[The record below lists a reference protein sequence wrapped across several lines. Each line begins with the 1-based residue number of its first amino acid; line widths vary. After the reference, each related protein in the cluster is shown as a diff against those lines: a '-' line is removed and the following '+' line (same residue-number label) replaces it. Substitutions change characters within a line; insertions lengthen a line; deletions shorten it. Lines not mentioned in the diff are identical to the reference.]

1 MKVENKTKKTV
12 TSALFYVLY
21 VALAV
26 VFLAPL
32 LFLFVSSVKSETQLV
47 SDMATLK
54 AFIPYGNLTLENY
67 VAVFEK
73 LDFLHYFRNSAV
85 NAIIQVFVGMFIN
98 GMMGYA
104 LGMLEFRGQKLLVSL
119 MIALTIIPTEAV
131 IINRFMVAF
140 NLGII
145 NTIWALAI
153 PNLATPMYVFLFYQH
168 FRGMPK
174 DLLEAAIIDGC
185 GHVRIFT
192 RIMLPL
198 FGLLVLASV
207 GANLSIRG
215 MLDSDSTFLSTL
227 GTILIMLFT
236 VAIVAVGIM
245 AFILMINRFYKNLL
259 QDEGYVMMTL
269 PVSIHQQIWS
279 KLIVSTVW
287 FAATVLVIILACCI
301 TAFDI
306 RFMGELWRE
315 MKNIVH
321 AVIQYNHMD
330 VVANGA
336 AFALEAL
343 ILCILGSVSFCLRAY
358 SAMAIGFSRPNHKG
372 LFSVA
377 AYIGTGVVL
386 QILGGIVISLLNDSW
401 LHRLLLGWEPNVSVV
416 AGMHLGMW
424 FLIVLE
430 LIYCAVFYFLT
441 VYFLQ
446 KHLNLE

>member
-1 MKVENKTKKTV
+1 MLRK
-12 TSALFYVLY
+12 
-21 VALAV
+21 
-26 VFLAPL
+26 L
-32 LFLFVSSVKSETQLV
+32 LK
-47 SDMATLK
+47 
-54 AFIPYGNLTLENY
+54 
-67 VAVFEK
+67 
-73 LDFLHYFRNSAV
+73 H
-85 NAIIQVFVGMFIN
+85 
-98 GMMGYA
+98 
-104 LGMLEFRGQKLLVSL
+104 EFR
-119 MIALTIIPTEAV
+119 
-131 IINRFMVAF
+131 
-140 NLGII
+140 
-145 NTIWALAI
+145 
-153 PNLATPMYVFLFYQH
+153 AT
-168 FRGMPK
+168 
-174 DLLEAAIIDGC
+174 A
-185 GHVRIFT
+185 

-315 MKNIVH
+315 MKNIVL
-321 AVIQYNHMD
+321 
-330 VVANGA
+330 ANGA

-377 AYIGTGVVL
+377 AYIGIGVVL

-401 LHRLLLGWEPNVSVV
+401 FHRLLLGWEPQLSAV
-416 AGMHLGMW
+416 AAMHLGMW
-424 FLIVLE
+424 LLILLE
-430 LIYCAVFYFLT
+430 TIYAAAFYFLT

>member
-1 MKVENKTKKTV
+1 MLRKLMK
-12 TSALFYVLY
+12 
-21 VALAV
+21 
-26 VFLAPL
+26 
-32 LFLFVSSVKSETQLV
+32 
-47 SDMATLK
+47 
-54 AFIPYGNLTLENY
+54 
-67 VAVFEK
+67 
-73 LDFLHYFRNSAV
+73 H
-85 NAIIQVFVGMFIN
+85 
-98 GMMGYA
+98 
-104 LGMLEFRGQKLLVSL
+104 EFR
-119 MIALTIIPTEAV
+119 
-131 IINRFMVAF
+131 
-140 NLGII
+140 
-145 NTIWALAI
+145 
-153 PNLATPMYVFLFYQH
+153 ATGRVL
-168 FRGMPK
+168 
-174 DLLEAAIIDGC
+174 
-185 GHVRIFT
+185 
-192 RIMLPL
+192 LPL
-198 FGLLVLASV
+198 FGILLLAALAARFSV
-207 GANLSIRG
+207 GFLLETDSWFLNLVGS
-215 MLDSDSTFLSTL
+215 LLTLAFFLA
-227 GTILIMLFT
+227 IL
-236 VAIVAVGIM
+236 AVCLM
-245 AFILMINRFYKNLL
+245 ALITMVNRFRTNLL
-259 QDEGYVMMTL
+259 GDEGYIMFTL
-269 PVSIHQQIWS
+269 PASVHQQIWS

-377 AYIGTGVVL
+377 AYIGIGVVL

-401 LHRLLLGWEPNVSVV
+401 FHRLLLGWEPNVSVV

-424 FLIVLE
+424 LLILLE
-430 LIYCAVFYFLT
+430 IIYAAVFYFLT

>member
-1 MKVENKTKKTV
+1 MLRK
-12 TSALFYVLY
+12 
-21 VALAV
+21 
-26 VFLAPL
+26 L
-32 LFLFVSSVKSETQLV
+32 LK
-47 SDMATLK
+47 
-54 AFIPYGNLTLENY
+54 
-67 VAVFEK
+67 
-73 LDFLHYFRNSAV
+73 H
-85 NAIIQVFVGMFIN
+85 
-98 GMMGYA
+98 
-104 LGMLEFRGQKLLVSL
+104 EFR
-119 MIALTIIPTEAV
+119 
-131 IINRFMVAF
+131 
-140 NLGII
+140 
-145 NTIWALAI
+145 
-153 PNLATPMYVFLFYQH
+153 AT
-168 FRGMPK
+168 
-174 DLLEAAIIDGC
+174 A
-185 GHVRIFT
+185 

-358 SAMAIGFSRPNHKG
+358 SAMSIGFSFPNHKG
-372 LFSVA
+372 LLSVA
-377 AYIGTGVVL
+377 FYIATGISL
-386 QILGGIVISLLNDSW
+386 QILGGLGMALVNDSW
-401 LHRLLLGWEPNVSVV
+401 FHRLLLGWEPNVSVV

>member
-1 MKVENKTKKTV
+1 MLRK
-12 TSALFYVLY
+12 
-21 VALAV
+21 
-26 VFLAPL
+26 L
-32 LFLFVSSVKSETQLV
+32 LK
-47 SDMATLK
+47 
-54 AFIPYGNLTLENY
+54 
-67 VAVFEK
+67 
-73 LDFLHYFRNSAV
+73 H
-85 NAIIQVFVGMFIN
+85 
-98 GMMGYA
+98 
-104 LGMLEFRGQKLLVSL
+104 EFR
-119 MIALTIIPTEAV
+119 
-131 IINRFMVAF
+131 
-140 NLGII
+140 
-145 NTIWALAI
+145 
-153 PNLATPMYVFLFYQH
+153 AT
-168 FRGMPK
+168 G
-174 DLLEAAIIDGC
+174 
-185 GHVRIFT
+185 

-198 FGLLVLASV
+198 FGILLLVSV
-207 GANLSIRG
+207 GANFSSRG

-306 RFMGELWRE
+306 RFVGDLWHGFL
-315 MKNIVH
+315 NLLDY
-321 AVIQYNHMD
+321 AVRINHLD
-330 VVANGA
+330 LVANGA
-336 AFALEAL
+336 AFAVELL
-343 ILCILGSVSFCLRAY
+343 LLCILGSFGLCLRFY
-358 SAMAIGFSRPNHKG
+358 SAMSIGFSFPSHKG
-372 LFSVA
+372 LLSVA
-377 AYIGTGVVL
+377 FYIATGIAL
-386 QILGGIVISLLNDSW
+386 QILGGLGMALVNDSW
-401 LHRLLLGWEPNVSVV
+401 FHRLLLGWEPNVSVV

>member
-1 MKVENKTKKTV
+1 MLRK
-12 TSALFYVLY
+12 
-21 VALAV
+21 
-26 VFLAPL
+26 L
-32 LFLFVSSVKSETQLV
+32 LK
-47 SDMATLK
+47 
-54 AFIPYGNLTLENY
+54 
-67 VAVFEK
+67 
-73 LDFLHYFRNSAV
+73 H
-85 NAIIQVFVGMFIN
+85 
-98 GMMGYA
+98 
-104 LGMLEFRGQKLLVSL
+104 EFR
-119 MIALTIIPTEAV
+119 
-131 IINRFMVAF
+131 
-140 NLGII
+140 
-145 NTIWALAI
+145 
-153 PNLATPMYVFLFYQH
+153 ATGRV
-168 FRGMPK
+168 
-174 DLLEAAIIDGC
+174 
-185 GHVRIFT
+185 
-192 RIMLPL
+192 MLPL
-198 FGLLVLASV
+198 FGLLLLASV

-215 MLDSDSTFLSTL
+215 MLDSSSSFLTTI

-236 VAIVAVGIM
+236 IAIIAVGIM
-245 AFILMINRFYKNLL
+245 ALVVMVSRFYKNLL

-269 PVSIHQQIWS
+269 PVSIHQQVWS

-330 VVANGA
+330 VVFNGA
-336 AFALEAL
+336 VFAVELL
-343 ILCILGSVSFCLRAY
+343 LLCVLGSVSFCLRAY

-377 AYIGTGVVL
+377 AYIGIGVVL

-401 LHRLLLGWEPNVSVV
+401 FHRLLLGWEPNVSVV

-424 FLIVLE
+424 LLILLE
-430 LIYCAVFYFLT
+430 IIYAAVFYFLT

>member
-1 MKVENKTKKTV
+1 M
-12 TSALFYVLY
+12 
-21 VALAV
+21 
-26 VFLAPL
+26 
-32 LFLFVSSVKSETQLV
+32 
-47 SDMATLK
+47 
-54 AFIPYGNLTLENY
+54 
-67 VAVFEK
+67 
-73 LDFLHYFRNSAV
+73 
-85 NAIIQVFVGMFIN
+85 
-98 GMMGYA
+98 
-104 LGMLEFRGQKLLVSL
+104 
-119 MIALTIIPTEAV
+119 
-131 IINRFMVAF
+131 
-140 NLGII
+140 
-145 NTIWALAI
+145 
-153 PNLATPMYVFLFYQH
+153 
-168 FRGMPK
+168 
-174 DLLEAAIIDGC
+174 
-185 GHVRIFT
+185 
-192 RIMLPL
+192 
-198 FGLLVLASV
+198 
-207 GANLSIRG
+207 
-215 MLDSDSTFLSTL
+215 
-227 GTILIMLFT
+227 
-236 VAIVAVGIM
+236 AIVAVGIM

-401 LHRLLLGWEPNVSVV
+401 FHRLLLGWEPNVSVV

-424 FLIVLE
+424 LLILLE
-430 LIYCAVFYFLT
+430 IIYAAVFYFLT

>member
-1 MKVENKTKKTV
+1 MLRK
-12 TSALFYVLY
+12 
-21 VALAV
+21 
-26 VFLAPL
+26 L
-32 LFLFVSSVKSETQLV
+32 LK
-47 SDMATLK
+47 
-54 AFIPYGNLTLENY
+54 
-67 VAVFEK
+67 
-73 LDFLHYFRNSAV
+73 H
-85 NAIIQVFVGMFIN
+85 
-98 GMMGYA
+98 
-104 LGMLEFRGQKLLVSL
+104 EFR
-119 MIALTIIPTEAV
+119 
-131 IINRFMVAF
+131 
-140 NLGII
+140 
-145 NTIWALAI
+145 
-153 PNLATPMYVFLFYQH
+153 AT
-168 FRGMPK
+168 G
-174 DLLEAAIIDGC
+174 
-185 GHVRIFT
+185 

-358 SAMAIGFSRPNHKG
+358 SAMAIGFSFPNHKG
-372 LFSVA
+372 LLSVA
-377 AYIGTGVVL
+377 FYIATGIAL
-386 QILGGIVISLLNDSW
+386 QILGGLGMALVNDSW
-401 LHRLLLGWEPNVSVV
+401 FHRLLLGWEPNVSVV

>member
-1 MKVENKTKKTV
+1 MLRK
-12 TSALFYVLY
+12 
-21 VALAV
+21 
-26 VFLAPL
+26 L
-32 LFLFVSSVKSETQLV
+32 LK
-47 SDMATLK
+47 
-54 AFIPYGNLTLENY
+54 
-67 VAVFEK
+67 
-73 LDFLHYFRNSAV
+73 H
-85 NAIIQVFVGMFIN
+85 
-98 GMMGYA
+98 
-104 LGMLEFRGQKLLVSL
+104 EFR
-119 MIALTIIPTEAV
+119 
-131 IINRFMVAF
+131 
-140 NLGII
+140 
-145 NTIWALAI
+145 
-153 PNLATPMYVFLFYQH
+153 AT
-168 FRGMPK
+168 
-174 DLLEAAIIDGC
+174 A
-185 GHVRIFT
+185 

-269 PVSIHQQIWS
+269 PVSIHQQVWS

-287 FAATVLVIILACCI
+287 FAATVLVIILACFV

-306 RFMGELWRE
+306 RFMGELWQE
-315 MKNIVH
+315 VKNIVH
-321 AVIQYNHMD
+321 AVIRYNHMD
-330 VVANGA
+330 IVVNGIGFLVELLLLFIMA
-336 AFALEAL
+336 SIA
-343 ILCILGSVSFCLRAY
+343 FCLRAY

-377 AYIGTGVVL
+377 SYIGIGVVV
-386 QILGGIVISLLNDSW
+386 QILGGIGISLLNDSW
-401 LHRLLLGWEPNVSVV
+401 FHRLLLGWEPQLS
-416 AGMHLGMW
+416 ATAAMHLGMW